1 MQTSSDR
8 PNSSPDKVSSS
19 LTQLPQTNSIV
30 EEVPLCTPLPQSQ
43 VKSYTMDLGENDVED
58 LFNGFDGEQDTT
70 GDWLDSI
77 NEIPP
82 TSLMDPVSSE
92 MLTRR
97 EPVRVQGNITVGPV
111 SLDTAQRAM
120 CDQNHEGSWRI
131 ERDGS
136 PYRTSLHV

>member
-1 MQTSSDR
+1 MDSMANKIR
-8 PNSSPDKVSSS
+8 PEIGWTRSTRSPS
-19 LTQLPQTNSIV
+19 
-30 EEVPLCTPLPQSQ
+30 
-43 VKSYTMDLGENDVED
+43 
-58 LFNGFDGEQDTT
+58 
-70 GDWLDSI
+70 
-77 NEIPP
+77 